1 MIRRVF
7 SGYRPNRLH
16 FDGRRTR
23 EETLSLLTTQTTD
36 NLHSPTLLG
45 GTTTARLWLPPF
57 SQLIW
62 ILCGHSPLVTAG

>member
-45 GTTTARLWLPPF
+45 GTTTARL
-57 SQLIW
+57 
-62 ILCGHSPLVTAG
+62 